1 MKVSSG
7 KLPEMAERETEET
20 CTEHISVMKKE
31 MKKTT
36 NRKMALIKNL
46 MELTYSH
53 RRQSILLQPTAID
66 DVVSRT
72 LEHSGEIK
80 SWRPCLARV
89 NNIK

>member
-1 MKVSSG
+1 
-7 KLPEMAERETEET
+7 MAEGETEET

-46 MELTYSH
+46 IELTYSH

-66 DVVSRT
+66 DV
-72 LEHSGEIK
+72 IK
-80 SWRPCLARV
+80 EYPALVLPFEV
-89 NNIK
+89 NIC